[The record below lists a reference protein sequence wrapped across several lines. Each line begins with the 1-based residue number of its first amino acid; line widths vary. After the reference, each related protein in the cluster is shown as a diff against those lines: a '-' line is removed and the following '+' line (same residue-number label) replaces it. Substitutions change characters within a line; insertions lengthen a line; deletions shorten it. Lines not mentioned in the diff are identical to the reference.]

1 MDLTLTD
8 WLENSGSWRSAC
20 TTMAFWL
27 YCYFEMLELITKPQH
42 LLVEKRGRHPE
53 VEWCSFFWGADSCR
67 VGSCTLPF
75 GEEKLWPQV
84 GILLSYV
91 VLRWWFFK
99 LFENTFLGFLASK
112 IGGSFYK
119 TWCWNSHRP
128 LRLDSSRGDLS
139 KMADLGSFRRFPW
152 IWWWQSLSQFM
163 WK

>member
-1 MDLTLTD
+1 MIHWFIEGMDLTLTD

-99 LFENTFLGFLASK
+99 LFENTFFGIFSLKNWGKFLQNMMLKLPSASK
-112 IGGSFYK
+112 AWF
-119 TWCWNSHRP
+119 
-128 LRLDSSRGDLS
+128 LQ
-139 KMADLGSFRRFPW
+139 RRFVEDGRPW
-152 IWWWQSLSQFM
+152 QLP
-163 WK
+163 